1 MRTQAPPL
9 SGISFADR
17 PETLYVDARKV
28 ADALGWAV
36 VWEQSTQRLSINN
49 QAVTSPSSVRRLLD
63 GTALLVVGALR
74 HLGGE
79 VSWEPSSG
87 TMAIKSGDST
97 VQIVRG
103 EKRVEVDCA
112 TQRLR
117 AWQGD
122 TLVLETPVSTGRPGH
137 RTPTGDFMAGP
148 VKERMHYSS
157 LYNGAPMPYSVQ
169 VNGNV
174 FIHGFTS
181 VPPFPASHG
190 CIRVPLSNGNPARWF
205 YEWVDRGT
213 PIRIQ
218 GRWQG

>member
-28 ADALGWAV
+28 ADALGWEV
-36 VWEQSTQRLSINN
+36 VWEEATQRLSINN
-49 QAVTSPSSVRRLLD
+49 KVITSPSSVRRLLD

-74 HLGGE
+74 SLGGD
-79 VSWEPSSG
+79 VSWDASSG
-87 TMAIKSGDST
+87 KAIVKSGNRS
-97 VQIVRG
+97 VEIIRG

-112 TQRLR
+112 TQRLQ

-122 TLVLETPVSTGRPGH
+122 TLVLETSVSTGGAGH
-137 RTPTGDFMAGP
+137 RTPTGDFTAGP

-169 VNGNV
+169 VSGNI

-181 VPPFPASHG
+181 VPRFPASHG
-190 CIRVPLSNGNPARWF
+190 CIRVPLNNGNPARLF